1 MMSLKPFFAILLV
14 ITLAACSPTEAASEQ
29 AAEPTQNVSALQS
42 AAHPKPRVNLLLDT
56 ELLHQAQI
64 ALAKR
69 PEFSGSHV
77 QVFQKINFFDGV
89 RPRIELAAQ
98 NPALPET
105 LTFYTYE
112 NGKWTPSE
120 AEDISH
126 IKNLKANLFALESI
140 DFRQASQFARTW
152 QAKAQSVQAAIDD
165 PYYVAFV
172 FLPKQQKRFWHTATL
187 EATGKQFYL
196 SFHEDGSV
204 WEFKD
209 LATNASLEE
218 Q

>member
-1 MMSLKPFFAILLV
+1 MMIKTFFTILLA
-14 ITLAACSPTEAASEQ
+14 IALAACSPTEAATE
-29 AAEPTQNVSALQS
+29 QS
-42 AAHPKPRVNLLLDT
+42 AETEQTVSVPQTAVQPKPRVNLLLDT
-56 ELLHQAQI
+56 NLLHQAQV

-77 QVFQKINFFDGV
+77 QVFQKINFFDGI

-105 LTFYTYE
+105 LTFYTFE
-112 NGKWTPSE
+112 NGEWTPSE

-126 IKNLKANLFALESI
+126 IKNLKANLFALDNI
-140 DFRQASQFARTW
+140 DFRQANLFARAW
-152 QAKAQSVQAAIDD
+152 QDKARSVQAVIDE

-196 SFHEDGSV
+196 SFHENGSV
-204 WEFKD
+204 WEFKN